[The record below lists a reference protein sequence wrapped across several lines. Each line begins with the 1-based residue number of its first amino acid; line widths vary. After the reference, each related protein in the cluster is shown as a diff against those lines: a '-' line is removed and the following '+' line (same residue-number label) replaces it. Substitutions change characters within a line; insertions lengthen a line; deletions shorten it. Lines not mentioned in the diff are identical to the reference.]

1 MDRARAKMTVW
12 VPIYSSKGE
21 KYELFEV
28 LIPLHFLVSFRN
40 TVVAMNVLVAIAI
53 LPVAQDNFITIL

>member
-1 MDRARAKMTVW
+1 MILEFMDRARAKMTVW

-28 LIPLHFLVSFRN
+28 LIPLHFLVDHRDG
-40 TVVAMNVLVAIAI
+40 IASI
-53 LPVAQDNFITIL
+53 KIIH